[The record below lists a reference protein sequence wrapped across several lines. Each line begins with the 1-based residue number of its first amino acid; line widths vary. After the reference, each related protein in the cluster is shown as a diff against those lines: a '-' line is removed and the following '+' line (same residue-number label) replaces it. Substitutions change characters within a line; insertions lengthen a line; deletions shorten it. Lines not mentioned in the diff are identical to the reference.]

1 MTIQDRATHLPEET
15 TPAAPAPSDEAP
27 ENLPGKAWVTI
38 VVFAAFIVAASGCVI
53 GQLLW

>member
-1 MTIQDRATHLPEET
+1 MTIQDRPAQLPEET
-15 TPAAPAPSDEAP
+15 TAAPAPSDEAP
-27 ENLPGKAWVTI
+27 ENLPGRAWVTI